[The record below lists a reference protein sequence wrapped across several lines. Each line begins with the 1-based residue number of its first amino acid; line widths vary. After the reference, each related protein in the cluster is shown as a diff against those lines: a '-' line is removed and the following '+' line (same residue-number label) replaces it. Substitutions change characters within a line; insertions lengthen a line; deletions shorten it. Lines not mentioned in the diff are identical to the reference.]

1 MTRRDEWP
9 LGSSATA
16 RNAELTSGPS
26 VDDSMN
32 NALTASFAVGLVFFL
47 GRSHGS
53 HASLHLSFDGKG
65 SGSGWYS

>member
-1 MTRRDEWP
+1 MTCRNEWP
-9 LGSSATA
+9 LGSFATA

-32 NALTASFAVGLVFFL
+32 NALTASFAISLVFFL

-53 HASLHLSFDGKG
+53 QASLHLSLNGKG